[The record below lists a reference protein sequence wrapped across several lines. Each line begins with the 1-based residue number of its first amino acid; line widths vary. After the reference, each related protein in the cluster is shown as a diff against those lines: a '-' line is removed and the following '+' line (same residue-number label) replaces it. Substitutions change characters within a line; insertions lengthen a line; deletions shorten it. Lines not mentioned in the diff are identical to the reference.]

1 MRYSQN
7 QTAATRLAAL
17 ALGLALATAAT
28 AQRPPKPE
36 EVVQVRVEP
45 ARVEA
50 RAGGQA
56 TFTLVA
62 TIREGFHV
70 NSHQPLQEYLIPTRV
85 ELLTTELFALEK
97 VDYPKAEL
105 KSFGFSPDEKL
116 SVYDGTLRLPIALRV
131 KDGARNPAAG
141 GADAGSHTVRL
152 AFHYQACN
160 DEICLRPTKRE
171 AQLTVRVR

>member
-7 QTAATRLAAL
+7 QTTATRLAAL
-17 ALGLALATAAT
+17 ALGLALATTAT
-28 AQRPPKPE
+28 AQRLPKPE
-36 EVVQVRVEP
+36 DVVQVRVEP

-97 VDYPKAEL
+97 VDYPKGEL

-141 GADAGSHTVRL
+141 GAGDTHTVRV

-171 AQLTVRVR
+171 AQLTVRLR

>member
-7 QTAATRLAAL
+7 QTTATRLAAL

-28 AQRPPKPE
+28 AQRLPKPE

-45 ARVEA
+45 ARVEVRA
-50 RAGGQA
+50 RGRA

-62 TIREGFHV
+62 TIRAGFHV

-97 VDYPKAEL
+97 VDYPKGEL

-116 SVYDGTLRLPIALRV
+116 SVYDGTLRLPVALRV
-131 KDGARNPAAG
+131 KD
-141 GADAGSHTVRL
+141 ADAGTHTVRV

-171 AQLTVRVR
+171 TQLTVRLR

>member
-1 MRYSQN
+1 MRYLQN
-7 QTAATRLAAL
+7 QTAAARLAAL

-36 EVVQVRVEP
+36 EVVQVRIEP

-62 TIREGFHV
+62 TIREGFHI
-70 NSHQPLQEYLIPTRV
+70 NSNQPLQEYLIPTRV
-85 ELLTTELFALEK
+85 ELLTNELFALEK
-97 VDYPKAEL
+97 VDYPKGEL

-116 SVYDGTLRLPIALRV
+116 SVYDGTLRLPVALRV
-131 KDGARNPAAG
+131 KD
-141 GADAGSHTVRL
+141 ADAGSHTVRV

-171 AQLTVRVR
+171 TQLTVRLR

>member
-1 MRYSQN
+1 MRYSQK
-7 QTAATRLAAL
+7 QTTATRLAAL

-28 AQRPPKPE
+28 AQRLPKPE
-36 EVVQVRVEP
+36 DVVQVRVEP
-45 ARVEA
+45 ARVET

-70 NSHQPLQEYLIPTRV
+70 NSNQPLQEYLIPTRV

-97 VDYPKAEL
+97 VDYPKGEL

-116 SVYDGTLRLPIALRV
+116 SVYDGTLRLPVVLRV
-131 KDGARNPAAG
+131 QD
-141 GADAGSHTVRL
+141 ADAGSHTVRV

-171 AQLTVRVR
+171 VQLTVRLQ

>member
-7 QTAATRLAAL
+7 QTTATRLAAL

-28 AQRPPKPE
+28 AQRLPKPE

-50 RAGGQA
+50 RTGGQA

-62 TIREGFHV
+62 TIREGFHI
-70 NSHQPLQEYLIPTRV
+70 NSNQPLQEYLIPTRV

-131 KDGARNPAAG
+131 QD
-141 GADAGSHTVRL
+141 ADAGTHTVRV

-171 AQLTVRVR
+171 AQLTVRLR

>member
-7 QTAATRLAAL
+7 QTTVTRLAAL
-17 ALGLALATAAT
+17 AMGLALATAAT
-28 AQRPPKPE
+28 AQRLPKPE
-36 EVVQVRVEP
+36 DVVQVRVEP

-50 RAGGQA
+50 RADGQA

-70 NSHQPLQEYLIPTRV
+70 NSNQPLQEYLIPTRV

-105 KSFGFSPDEKL
+105 KS
-116 SVYDGTLRLPIALRV
+116 
-131 KDGARNPAAG
+131 
-141 GADAGSHTVRL
+141 
-152 AFHYQACN
+152 
-160 DEICLRPTKRE
+160 
-171 AQLTVRVR
+171 

>member
-7 QTAATRLAAL
+7 QTTATRLAAL

-28 AQRPPKPE
+28 AQRLPKPE
-36 EVVQVRVEP
+36 DVVQVRVEP

-105 KSFGFSPDEKL
+105 KSFGFSPDDKL
-116 SVYDGTLRLPIALRV
+116 SVYDGTLRLPVTVFVDRRGRMAYKHVGITDINTLRTNIE
-131 KDGARNPAAG
+131 RLLESSAG
-141 GADAGSHTVRL
+141 VS
-152 AFHYQACN
+152 
-160 DEICLRPTKRE
+160 P
-171 AQLTVRVR
+171 

>member
-1 MRYSQN
+1 MKYSQN
-7 QTAATRLAAL
+7 QTTATRLAAL
-17 ALGLALATAAT
+17 ALGLALATAAI
-28 AQRPPKPE
+28 AQRLPKPE
-36 EVVQVRVEP
+36 DVVQVRVEP

-50 RAGGQA
+50 RADGQA

-70 NSHQPLQEYLIPTRV
+70 NSNQPLQEYLIPTRV

-97 VDYPKAEL
+97 VDYPKGEL

-131 KDGARNPAAG
+131 KDGG
-141 GADAGSHTVRL
+141 VGTHTVRV

-171 AQLTVRVR
+171 TQLTVRLR

>member
-1 MRYSQN
+1 MRHSHIQSTLAG
-7 QTAATRLAAL
+7 TAARPIWLVL
-17 ALGLALATAAT
+17 ALTVWLGGSAA
-28 AQRPPKPE
+28 AQRLPKPE

-85 ELLTTELFALEK
+85 ELLTTELFVLEK
-97 VDYPKAEL
+97 VDYPKAKL
-105 KSFGFSPDEKL
+105 KSFGFSPDDKL
-116 SVYDGTLRLPIALRV
+116 SVYDGTLRLPVALRV
-131 KDGARNPAAG
+131 KGGARVG
-141 GADAGSHTVRL
+141 GPHTVRV

-171 AQLTVRVR
+171 AQLTVHLR

>member
-7 QTAATRLAAL
+7 QTTATRLAAL
-17 ALGLALATAAT
+17 ALGLALATAVT
-28 AQRPPKPE
+28 AQRLPKPE
-36 EVVQVRVEP
+36 DVVQVQVEP

-105 KSFGFSPDEKL
+105 KLFGFSPDEKL
-116 SVYDGTLRLPIALRV
+116 SVYDGTLRLPIALRA
-131 KDGARNPAAG
+131 KDGGAG
-141 GADAGSHTVRL
+141 PHTVRV

-171 AQLTVRVR
+171 AQLTVRLR

>member
-7 QTAATRLAAL
+7 QTTATRLAAL

-28 AQRPPKPE
+28 AQRLPKPE
-36 EVVQVRVEP
+36 DVVQVRVEP

-70 NSHQPLQEYLIPTRV
+70 NSHQPLQEYLIPTWV

-97 VDYPKAEL
+97 VDYPKGEL

-141 GADAGSHTVRL
+141 GASGSHTVRV

>member
-7 QTAATRLAAL
+7 QTTATRLAAL
-17 ALGLALATAAT
+17 ALGLALAAAAT

-45 ARVEA
+45 ALVEA

-70 NSHQPLQEYLIPTRV
+70 NSNQPLQEYLIPTRV

-97 VDYPKAEL
+97 VDYPKGEL

-116 SVYDGTLRLPIALRV
+116 SVYDGTLRLPIALRA
-131 KDGARNPAAG
+131 KD
-141 GADAGSHTVRL
+141 ADAGSHTVRV

-171 AQLTVRVR
+171 AQLTVRLR

>member
-7 QTAATRLAAL
+7 KTTATRLAAL
-17 ALGLALATAAT
+17 ALGMALAAAAT

-36 EVVQVRVEP
+36 DVVQVRVEP
-45 ARVEA
+45 AQVEA

-56 TFTLVA
+56 TFALVA
-62 TIREGFHV
+62 TILEGFHV
-70 NSHQPLQEYLIPTRV
+70 NSNQPLQEYLIPTRV
-85 ELLTTELFALEK
+85 ELITTELFALEK

-116 SVYDGTLRLPIALRV
+116 SVYDGTLRLPIALRA
-131 KDGARNPAAG
+131 KDGGAG
-141 GADAGSHTVRL
+141 PHTVRV

-171 AQLTVRVR
+171 AQLTVHLR

>member
-7 QTAATRLAAL
+7 QTTATRLAAL

-28 AQRPPKPE
+28 AQRLPKPE

-50 RAGGQA
+50 RADGQA

-62 TIREGFHV
+62 TIREGFHI
-70 NSHQPLQEYLIPTRV
+70 NSNQPLQEYLIPTRV

-97 VDYPKAEL
+97 VDYPKGEL

-116 SVYDGTLRLPIALRV
+116 SVYDGTLRLPIALRA
-131 KDGARNPAAG
+131 KDGGAG
-141 GADAGSHTVRL
+141 THTVRV

-171 AQLTVRVR
+171 AQLTVRLR

>member
-7 QTAATRLAAL
+7 QTTATRLAAL

-45 ARVEA
+45 ARVEV

-62 TIREGFHV
+62 TIRAGFHV
-70 NSHQPLQEYLIPTRV
+70 NSNQPLQEYLIPTRV
-85 ELLTTELFALEK
+85 ELLTTKLFALEK
-97 VDYPKAEL
+97 VDYPKGEL

-131 KDGARNPAAG
+131 QD
-141 GADAGSHTVRL
+141 ADAGSHTVRV

-171 AQLTVRVR
+171 AQLTVRLR